1 MRLLIA
7 AVGRLKDKGEIDLVQ
22 RYVERVAGAGRAVA
36 TGPLSVV
43 EIPESRAASV
53 SARQSDESTRLLSVA
68 RSCDRLVLMDE
79 TGRSFD
85 SVGFARW
92 LAAERDS
99 GVRELAFL
107 IGGPD
112 GHGQQAQ
119 TSAHL
124 SISLSPMT
132 LPHGLARAMLAEQIY
147 RAITISSG
155 HPYHRV

>member
-85 SVGFARW
+85 SVSFARW

-99 GVRELAFL
+99 GV
-107 IGGPD
+107 GGPD
-112 GHGQQAQ
+112 GHAQQAQ

-124 SISLSPMT
+124 SSSPSPMT